1 MSEKDSFFKTVNA
14 NINAEKAGIEAFKKD
29 VFEFQKGTT
38 WLLDEIQ
45 SWFDGSPIT
54 SQKSTARVTEG
65 SDSFEVSTLILKNS
79 GKTLTITPECL
90 YFWGGRGSLEV
101 SIHNLNRS
109 PNTSKFTLHQ
119 HDKASNIDGWVIV
132 SAGNPAQRIEF
143 NQENFFSMIQSFA

>member
-1 MSEKDSFFKTVNA
+1 MMSEKDSFFKTVNA

-38 WLLDEIQ
+38 WLLNEIQ

-79 GKTLTITPECL
+79 GKTLTIAPECL
-90 YFWGGRGSLEV
+90 YFWGG
-101 SIHNLNRS
+101 
-109 PNTSKFTLHQ
+109 
-119 HDKASNIDGWVIV
+119 
-132 SAGNPAQRIEF
+132 
-143 NQENFFSMIQSFA
+143 